1 MDKDFSRKRNM
12 FCIFLYSSLKNR
24 KKGHNNK
31 VNQKFYFIYSY
42 NYVELIMLNY
52 FSRRNIVMMTISM
65 IILLVSYFS
74 LVLGRRTQKID
85 SSKSTTNPETT
96 IYVYS
101 GDNILSEYKT
111 IWTGTLIL
119 KKNYING
126 IGTDSVIAYE
136 AEEQISSTSTGKVTS
151 RYYYH
156 KKPILFKY
164 GFLWVLYWAIILVL
178 FILLEHQVFSLIL
191 SHTYQLIH
199 LYFLQ

>member
-31 VNQKFYFIYSY
+31 V
-42 NYVELIMLNY
+42 LN
-52 FSRRNIVMMTISM
+52 I
-65 IILLVSYFS
+65 
-74 LVLGRRTQKID
+74 
-85 SSKSTTNPETT
+85 
-96 IYVYS
+96 YS

-111 IWTGTLIL
+111 VGSWSLTFR
-119 KKNYING
+119 KNYING

-136 AEEQISSTSTGKVTS
+136 AEEQISPTSTGKVMS

-164 GFLWVLYWAIILVL
+164 GFLWVLYWAIMLVL
-178 FILLEHQVFSLIL
+178 FILLEHQVFYLIL